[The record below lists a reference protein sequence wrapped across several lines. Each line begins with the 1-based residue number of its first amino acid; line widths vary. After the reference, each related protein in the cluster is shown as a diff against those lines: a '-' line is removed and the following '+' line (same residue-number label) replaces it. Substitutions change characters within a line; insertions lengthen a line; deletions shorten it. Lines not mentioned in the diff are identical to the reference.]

1 MRGLRSIREAKMR
14 RYSRESVAEAVGIS
28 VYKLMRMEDDPSRI
42 PDDTAEKLA
51 DILECDKDD
60 LFLATNVISD

>member
-1 MRGLRSIREAKMR
+1 MR
-14 RYSRESVAEAVGIS
+14 RYSRESVAEAVGTS

-42 PDDTAEKLA
+42 PDDTAEALA
-51 DILECDKDD
+51 SYLECDKDD